1 MCLLTWKS
9 NKVVT
14 TGAHA
19 FTPTGSLPSVHG
31 GRGQQKLVTD
41 WGVLFL
47 VQVPPSAHRGRGW
60 LVGTEFTMAVPPLL
74 HHSTVISCFQGRPRF
89 LQEHFWL
96 QSSSHLSP
104 QVVPE
109 QLSSSFP
116 FLFLQ
121 ECWLSLHSQQQSFP
135 WVFSLKPTLQHP
147 TPASIGGHLS
157 RAGTPRSV
165 AQTTHVSLSVS

>member
-19 FTPTGSLPSVHG
+19 FTPTGSLPSFHG

-96 QSSSHLSP
+96 QSSSQLSP

>member
-14 TGAHA
+14 TGEHA
-19 FTPTGSLPSVHG
+19 FTPAGSLPSVHG

-41 WGVLFL
+41 WGALSL

-121 ECWLSLHSQQQSFP
+121 ECLFRNVGCLYTANSSHFPGSSLLSPH
-135 WVFSLKPTLQHP
+135 FSTQPLLALVDTCLELGHP
-147 TPASIGGHLS
+147 GLWH
-157 RAGTPRSV
+157 RAPM
-165 AQTTHVSLSVS
+165 

>member
-1 MCLLTWKS
+1 MCLLIWKS
-9 NKVVT
+9 NKVVK

-19 FTPTGSLPSVHG
+19 FTPTGSLSSVHG

-41 WGVLFL
+41 WGALIL

-60 LVGTEFTMAVPPLL
+60 LVGTEFTVAVPPSAHRGRGWLVGTEFTVAVPPLL
-74 HHSTVISCFQGRPRF
+74 HHSTVLSCFQGRPCF

-96 QSSSHLSP
+96 WSSSHLSP

-121 ECWLSLHSQQQSFP
+121 
-135 WVFSLKPTLQHP
+135 
-147 TPASIGGHLS
+147 A
-157 RAGTPRSV
+157 
-165 AQTTHVSLSVS
+165 VST